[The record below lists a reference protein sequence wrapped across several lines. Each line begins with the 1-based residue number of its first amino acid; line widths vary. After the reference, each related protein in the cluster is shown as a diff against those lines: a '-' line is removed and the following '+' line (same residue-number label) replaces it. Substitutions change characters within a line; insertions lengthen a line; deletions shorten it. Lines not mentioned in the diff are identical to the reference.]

1 MPVTQRQTSAVVLR
15 RRRLRRGSGA
25 LGRDRDGGLGRDR
38 DRDLDGDLRFHFFIS
53 FLHDFVLVR
62 MHTYLRAFVILHCG
76 VNWIAYESCVRKFS
90 RTYTYCAY
98 PCSSTWS
105 RPGLA
110 RKVAQRDLSDRR
122 SIHAG
127 QPHCREQLAVEAV
140 GLYTSTLEVRAAPR

>member
-1 MPVTQRQTSAVVLR
+1 MPVTERQTSAVVLR

-76 VNWIAYESCVRKFS
+76 VNWIAYESCVRMFS
-90 RTYTYCAY
+90 RTYVYVLCISLFFNLVETWVGSESSPARSLRSEIH
-98 PCSSTWS
+98 PCWATPLP
-105 RPGLA
+105 RTA
-110 RKVAQRDLSDRR
+110 C
-122 SIHAG
+122 
-127 QPHCREQLAVEAV
+127 CR
-140 GLYTSTLEVRAAPR
+140 GCRAAR